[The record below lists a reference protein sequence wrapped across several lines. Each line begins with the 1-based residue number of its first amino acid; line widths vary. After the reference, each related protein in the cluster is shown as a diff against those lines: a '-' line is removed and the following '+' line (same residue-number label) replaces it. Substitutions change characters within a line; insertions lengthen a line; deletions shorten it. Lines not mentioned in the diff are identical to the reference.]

1 MFPTEACQK
10 KIDWGGGGGC
20 LEGVP
25 RVPPQ
30 LTNAYQTKRNP
41 GLCSS
46 LYSQLSETIQT
57 LSIIFTGTKGKL
69 TSTNSRIWVRFLTV
83 NA

>member
-1 MFPTEACQK
+1 M
-10 KIDWGGGGGC
+10 

-25 RVPPQ
+25 RVSPQ

-46 LYSQLSETIQT
+46 LYGQLSETIQT

-69 TSTNSRIWVRFLTV
+69 TSTNSRI
-83 NA
+83 